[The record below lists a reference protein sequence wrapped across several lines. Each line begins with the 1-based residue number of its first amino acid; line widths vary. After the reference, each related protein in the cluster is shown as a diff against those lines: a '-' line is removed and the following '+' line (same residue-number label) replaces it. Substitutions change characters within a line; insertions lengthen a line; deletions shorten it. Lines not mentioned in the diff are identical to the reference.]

1 MSVSRK
7 AFQLVLNSGSSSLK
21 YAVYKTTIAAGVPQ
35 WRCMVEGVA
44 EGIGTTS
51 QCRIKHSTDEG
62 TKKITTELANHKS
75 ALTTVVDLLPKEYSE
90 NVGSIGHRVV
100 HGGEHFKEAI
110 RVDESVIAAI
120 KDAAALAPLHNPWNL
135 LGIEVAADLFGEDT
149 PQVAVFDTAFHQT
162 MEPHVFQYALPYELY
177 EKHKIRKYGF
187 HGTSY
192 SYVTT
197 ETAKVLGKSVDEL
210 NIIACHLGNGASM
223 CAVKGGRCLD
233 TTMGLT
239 PLEGL
244 VMGTRCGDIDPAVVI
259 FLMEKLGYSTS
270 EVNDILNKKSG
281 LLGICGTM
289 DDRDVEERYFAKEP
303 MGTLAKEVQI
313 HRMRKYLGAYM
324 VALSGEVDALV
335 FTGGLGEKGWL
346 LRSLVCENLGKLG
359 LEIDEKLNQAKEGR
373 FSENTQL
380 HAENSRIQIWVI
392 PTQEELT
399 IAQQTFAIVHP
410 RGI

>member
-281 LLGICGTM
+281 LLGICSTM